1 MRRTKRNVLGIVMSL
16 LFVLNFAGCK
26 SAEEK
31 VMAENRDFVQ
41 TKYSEAT
48 YIDKSKQ
55 NYDKNKAEELKK
67 SARKEKFVRWTAH
80 ITKIESDSH
89 RVFLKEENLPLIQAG
104 CNYSINASHEYKE
117 GDLVTI
123 SGNIYDYDTGDS
135 EKCKWKLEY
144 GRIEETTDEDKK
156 ALDDYLA
163 GLENAKKEAETKEKE
178 AKAKEEEDKKTAE
191 ETQKKEEADKQ
202 QAKEDAKKII
212 STDYISFEEPY
223 SKMTEIQKDDYFKT
237 VKGRYVQW
245 TGTVVDVDKHTIGV
259 RCLDNTLTDDFV
271 AIVDNLDPEKLKNIQ
286 KGSKITIKGRISQQ
300 EGNALPWTLNTCTIV

>member
-1 MRRTKRNVLGIVMSL
+1 MRRTKRNVLGIVISI
-16 LFVLNFAGCK
+16 LFVLNFTGCK

-48 YIDKSKQ
+48 YIDTSKQ

-80 ITKIESDSH
+80 ITKIEDNSH

-117 GDLVTI
+117 GDLVTF

-156 ALDDYLA
+156 ALEDYLA
-163 GLENAKKEAETKEKE
+163 NLENAKQE
-178 AKAKEEEDKKTAE
+178 AKAKEEEDEKISEDKK
-191 ETQKKEEADKQ
+191 QKEEADKK
-202 QAKEDAKKII
+202 QAEEEAKKVI

-223 SKMTEIQKDDYFKT
+223 SKMTEIQKDEYFKT
-237 VKGRYVQW
+237 VNGRYVQW

-259 RCLDNTLTDDFV
+259 RCLDNTLTEDFV
-271 AIVDNLDPEKLKNIQ
+271 AIVENLEPDKLKSIQ
-286 KGSKITIKGRISQQ
+286 KGSQITIKGKISQQ
-300 EGNALPWTLNTCTIV
+300 EGNALPWALNNCTIV